1 MNSLGSGNK
10 TILLLHHGDSG
21 IRGSEICFIEA
32 AHALAAAG
40 FRLIVLRNHPVMDQR
55 LKPWAAG
62 IMAFNCPE
70 LMIEGAKTRLP
81 VRLYFRALFVL
92 CRQIRKWS
100 PVLLYVNGGLPCQLS
115 VPAGRLTGVPVV
127 CHFHHPGIRRDY
139 YIWLVRFADH
149 LIYPSEYTRRH
160 SYEKAGCAGDVVYNA
175 VDTDLFSPAP
185 SPDSEFRKNI
195 GIGSDLVVVGQV
207 GALVSHKR
215 PHLLVHAFAKAA
227 ARVPELH
234 LCLVGKGPLE
244 KKLRNLVEEL
254 GLQDRVTITGFV
266 ESVVPYYQH
275 VIDINVLA
283 SVEEGLGISVLEGS
297 SCALPA
303 LVADSTG
310 LRETVVDGVT
320 GYTFIPDNEQS
331 LTRSLLRLARSR
343 MLRRQLGRAG
353 RELVLEKFSLP
364 LYHTRIVNA
373 VDSVIRRGT

>member
-1 MNSLGSGNK
+1 M
-10 TILLLHHGDSG
+10 LHHGDSS
-21 IRGSEICFIEA
+21 IRGSEICFIES

-40 FRLIVLRNHPVMDQR
+40 YWLIVLRNHPVMDKL
-55 LKPWAAG
+55 LKPWAAEL
-62 IMAFNCPE
+62 MEFNCPE
-70 LMIEGAKTRLP
+70 LMVEGIKTCLP
-81 VRLYFRALFVL
+81 LRRYFRALFVL
-92 CRQIRKWS
+92 CRLIRRWS
-100 PVLLYVNGGLPCQLS
+100 PVLLYVNGGLSCQLS

-139 YIWLVRFADH
+139 YIWLVKFADH
-149 LIYPSEYTRRH
+149 LIYPSEHTRRH

-175 VDTDLFSPAP
+175 VDTDLFSPVP
-185 SPDSEFRKNI
+185 RVDSGFRKNI
-195 GIGSDLVVVGQV
+195 GIGSGLVVVGQV

-215 PHLLVHAFAKAA
+215 PHMLVHAFAKAA
-227 ARVPELH
+227 AQVPELH

-244 KKLRNLVEEL
+244 KDLSNLVKEL

-303 LVADSTG
+303 LVSNSTG
-310 LRETVVDGVT
+310 LRETVIDGVT

-331 LTRSLLRLARSR
+331 LTQSLLYLARSR
-343 MLRRQLGRAG
+343 MLRRQLGKAG
-353 RELVLEKFSLP
+353 RELVLQKFSLP
-364 LYHTRIVNA
+364 SYHTKIVNA
-373 VDSVIRRGT
+373 VDSVVRRSI